1 MSNFSLISEEVLGK
15 VTKIG
20 NIKTIGLRNNKYSSA
35 IGNIIYFINKL
46 KLKGKNYT
54 MLDNSDVEELTS
66 TKKSLINVSNES
78 MLGKVFGYFFS
89 E

>member
-1 MSNFSLISEEVLGK
+1 
-15 VTKIG
+15 
-20 NIKTIGLRNNKYSSA
+20 
-35 IGNIIYFINKL
+35 
-46 KLKGKNYT
+46 